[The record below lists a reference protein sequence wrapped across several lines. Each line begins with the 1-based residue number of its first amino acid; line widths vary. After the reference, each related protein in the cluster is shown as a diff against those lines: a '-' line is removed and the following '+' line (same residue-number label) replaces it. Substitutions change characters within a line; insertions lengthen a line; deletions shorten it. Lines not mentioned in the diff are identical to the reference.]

1 MKKSIINR
9 NYSLLILIL
18 LILFITY
25 INIPISTNMR
35 GGGEAEENPYD
46 KMTPEELDKNLME
59 HDSVFKF
66 LNTYYNIYLG
76 ILIILLGVAIYFLY
90 DQANLEGLPG
100 VINPALS
107 WDNEGAT
114 FLNLYFDVSRE
125 KNKTSPPG
133 STGLSPSDL
142 AGFDDRIVDMIS
154 TVRPGVDLFCNII
167 APCNICTCKGPD
179 PDYAGAPSDAPI
191 ISYSGAECGPPEITT
206 IEKFTEG
213 ASGSVAV
220 ANPAKELKKQRDK
233 LGMDHRLFGTIPN
246 CCCHLFDT
254 VGLDLAKVIDNENLK
269 NFLLVGS
276 DDAHNPKNDSD
287 LTNFL
292 ADKTLT
298 TFQREGPGIT
308 SGAYNNKTQPIGMVP
323 EVGCEPLETIKPL
336 GDVTPNNGNFALAM
350 FQACLSNKP
359 IEYKGA
365 AVTSKDEGTTT
376 AAVAP
381 DSTKPNAGKS
391 PLELN
396 KTACA
401 LTLNSPGATPYVSG
415 VSPYSIKVSLK
426 LDRGMSKNFMHRNNK
441 IMEKIDTIIK
451 NAKLKLPNQPFDIRP
466 FIDEFPGPTVVNFK
480 TIKGEDMPI
489 FSKLWT
495 GGPWPTDKDHEAFKG
510 TGVVTKYYYKYVDTN
525 VTPNREIIYEL
536 KIDNYLKEIYG
547 FPIKAG
553 KQRNKSCDTELKTTT
568 DALKLFL
575 NTGLKPGTLREPSKY
590 LNKAYKK
597 LVPSDKDSKSV
608 PNRNHIFYGAYI
620 FP

>member
-46 KMTPEELDKNLME
+46 KMTPEDLDKNLME
-59 HDSVFKF
+59 HDSVYKF

-76 ILIILLGVAIYFLY
+76 ILIILLGVAIYFIY

-114 FLNLYFDVSRE
+114 FLNTYFGVSRE

-133 STGLSPSDL
+133 SSGLNSNDL
-142 AGFDDRIVDMIS
+142 AGFDDRVADMIK

-179 PDYAGAPSDAPI
+179 PSYAGLPSDAPI
-191 ISYSGAECGPPEITT
+191 ITYEGVECGPPEQTEHFI
-206 IEKFTEG
+206 EG
-213 ASGSVAV
+213 ATAKVPV
-220 ANPAKELKKQRDK
+220 ANPAKELKKQREK

-246 CCCHLFDT
+246 CCCHLFNT
-254 VGLDLAKVIDNENLK
+254 VGLDIAKITDDDVLK
-269 NFLLVGS
+269 KFLLVGS
-276 DDAHNPKNDSD
+276 DKANEPIDNSD
-287 LTNFL
+287 LTKFL
-292 ADKTLT
+292 SVKTIADGVY
-298 TFQREGPGIT
+298 QREGPGIT
-308 SGAYNNKTQPIGMVP
+308 SGAYNNKTQPIGMAP
-323 EVGCEPLETIKPL
+323 EVGCEPLEEIKPL
-336 GDVTPNNGNFALAM
+336 NTPSGSVLPNNGNFALAM

-365 AVTSKDEGTTT
+365 AVTTEGEGTTT
-376 AAVAP
+376 ADVAP
-381 DSTKPNAGKS
+381 DSSKPNAGKS

-396 KTACA
+396 KKACA
-401 LTLNSPGATPYVSG
+401 LKLNSPDELE
-415 VSPYSIKVSLK
+415 VSLK
-426 LDRGMSKNFMHRNNK
+426 LDRGMSKNFMHRNK
-441 IMEKIDTIIK
+441 KLMKKIDTIIK
-451 NAKLKLPNQPFDIRP
+451 NAKLNITNVPFDIRP
-466 FIDEFPGPTVVNFK
+466 YLGKIPNSTNAGPGDDKDFIRP
-480 TIKGEDMPI
+480 
-489 FSKLWT
+489 WA
-495 GGPWPTDKDHEAFKG
+495 GGPWPTDKDHIAFKG
-510 TGVVTKYYYKYVDTN
+510 NGVVTEYYYKYTDTN

-536 KIDNYLKEIYG
+536 KIDNYLREIYG
-547 FPIKAG
+547 FPVKTG
-553 KQRNKSCDTELKTTT
+553 KQRNESCVTELVATT
-568 DALKLFL
+568 DTLKLFL
-575 NTGLKPGTLREPSKY
+575 DTGLKPATLGDSGY
-590 LNKAYKK
+590 LNRAYKK
-597 LVPSDKDSKSV
+597 LVPSDKTSKSV